1 MVTVGLLRHEHYVRG
16 WQNMNQDFYQHS
28 ERSCLMA
35 CLLEKLLLQEDGTTA
50 TRAEVLQL
58 LAHTGESRRKKKK
71 KKVQRELFELAF
83 KRRLGCTVLNRLSR

>member
-1 MVTVGLLRHEHYVRG
+1 
-16 WQNMNQDFYQHS
+16 MNQGFYQHS

-58 LAHTGESRRKKKK
+58 LAHTGESRRKKK
-71 KKVQRELFELAF
+71 VQRELFELAF